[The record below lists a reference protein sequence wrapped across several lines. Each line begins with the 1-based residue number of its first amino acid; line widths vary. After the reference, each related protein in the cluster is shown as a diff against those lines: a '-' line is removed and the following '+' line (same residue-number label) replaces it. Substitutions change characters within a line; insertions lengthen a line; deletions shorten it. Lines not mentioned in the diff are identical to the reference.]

1 MKPAEPGLEF
11 SCHAYYYERDA
22 VNRQDFLALDED
34 MKSFI
39 TVVVDVADNVRAAD
53 HSRRDIMLCF
63 GDWGGEIWKQDVWNQ
78 QEAYLKA
85 RQSLGGSPWP
95 KPSVPSGLSPMQ
107 PYKF

>member
-63 GDWGGEIWKQDVWNQ
+63 GDWGGGDLETGCLEPAGGVSESPSEPRRQPLA
-78 QEAYLKA
+78 EALRSKRLIA
-85 RQSLGGSPWP
+85 HAAL
-95 KPSVPSGLSPMQ
+95 
-107 PYKF
+107 